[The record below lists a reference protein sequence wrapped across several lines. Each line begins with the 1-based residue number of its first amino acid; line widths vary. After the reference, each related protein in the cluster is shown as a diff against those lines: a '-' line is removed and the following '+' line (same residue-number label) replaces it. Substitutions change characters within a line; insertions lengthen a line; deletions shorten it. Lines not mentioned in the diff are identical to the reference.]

1 MPAQDTVHLKER
13 IISIIKTIGP
23 SIPSYISSQINMSI
37 LFTSAFLSELLSEK
51 RLKISNMR
59 IGSSPIYFIPG
70 QEPELQKY
78 STYLK
83 SREKDA
89 FILLRDK
96 KFLKDSEQEPA
107 IRVALRSIRDFAI
120 PIKVSEELYW
130 KFLTASEEEFYSRKK
145 PLEKETIKVP
155 IPKEDNKEIIQEIKN
170 EKPTTEKILEE
181 VEKIKEKIPHE
192 EKHSEKEHSKKE
204 ETHKPER
211 QTKIKKHSEKEKKS
225 PVKKKKVISSKTN
238 DNFFNKIKEI
248 LIKKQIEIIDIEN
261 FNKNDLILRIK
272 EKDEEK
278 LLFAYNKKR
287 ISDSDIIKANK
298 KSSELNLRYS
308 LLSLGELPKKTLGF
322 IEAIKNLSDINKIN

>member
-78 STYLK
+78 SNYLK

-107 IRVALRSIRDFAI
+107 IRVALRSIRDFAV
-120 PIKVSEELYW
+120 PIKISEELYW
-130 KFLTASEEEFYSRKK
+130 KFLTASEEEFYSRKHL
-145 PLEKETIKVP
+145 PEKEIIKEP
-155 IPKEDNKEIIQEIKN
+155 ISKEDNKEVIQEIKY
-170 EKPTTEKILEE
+170 ERPTTEKILEE
-181 VEKIKEKIPHE
+181 AEKIKEKILHE
-192 EKHSEKEHSKKE
+192 EKHPEKEH
-204 ETHKPER
+204 
-211 QTKIKKHSEKEKKS
+211 IKKYKE
-225 PVKKKKVISSKTN
+225 
-238 DNFFNKIKEI
+238 
-248 LIKKQIEIIDIEN
+248 
-261 FNKNDLILRIK
+261 
-272 EKDEEK
+272 
-278 LLFAYNKKR
+278 
-287 ISDSDIIKANK
+287 
-298 KSSELNLRYS
+298 SSES
-308 LLSLGELPKKTLGF
+308 QF
-322 IEAIKNLSDINKIN
+322 